1 MMPAIAI
8 LALLHAHTWAMVP
21 GCTDLLDEERVRHAR
36 ELAALQRR
44 YEAKLAAQAQEIN
57 ALRAGC
63 AYPNA
68 ATPSDGPAP
77 ASVRSHGGARRLHQ
91 QSVEVGGEPSCS
103 SGEIKQVLG
112 SASDPAQL
120 TNIVAGFF
128 ETNLPCAMCP
138 VQCSGTPMPDVL
150 LCAFGCMS
158 QSGNRCDNSTGV
170 DRITS
175 MLPRAA
181 LDDRESIL
189 RLLERVEADCAY
201 CLLETIESV
210 CGAGCVH
217 QHLHIVSDYPI
228 LARRCL
234 PEFAAALASAQ
245 ARVARQAMGSAAP
258 IGMSVGA
265 ELGATDLFVSTGERV
280 HNSFVYR
287 GVHGG
292 EWLYRCA
299 QDDLE
304 LWSLSRSDDREAWS
318 RCEGRLWVELETAQA
333 RTHATDP
340 SAAAGGVLFGVGME
354 RCGRVLA
361 TEATRAAILQAPR
374 AGDDAGP
381 LSFADGAS
389 ALEVACTLLWMLGS
403 YGSRQSGRTTLE
415 LPSHVGAIELIG
427 DIVVHNGE
435 DVRLTGAQ
443 QGTEL
448 HVGGR
453 QLRIDRGG
461 ALELDHLV
469 LTASIGSSAVF
480 ALGVLA
486 ISNCTLSDAVAGA
499 TVILRYMESLV
510 PAGSLAQPPVHGAAF
525 ASTGGALLHWFRSSA
540 VTAINVRFQNNTAR
554 PTGVLHDGRSLAGGG
569 AIGGLG
575 GDLELEAVT
584 VEGCVAIGGFTGWG
598 GAILGMFTRLRI
610 SSSTFRA
617 NEVVPYRSP
626 SVDATLPGGTQAT
639 LQGEV
644 WTYGGVV
651 YSLRSEVTIDS
662 SVFENNA
669 AANGGA
675 LFVNEGSSISLIAS
689 ILHGNAARDGTM
701 CAGGKAS
708 IMTLGIR

>member
-1 MMPAIAI
+1 
-8 LALLHAHTWAMVP
+8 
-21 GCTDLLDEERVRHAR
+21 
-36 ELAALQRR
+36 
-44 YEAKLAAQAQEIN
+44 
-57 ALRAGC
+57 
-63 AYPNA
+63 
-68 ATPSDGPAP
+68 
-77 ASVRSHGGARRLHQ
+77 
-91 QSVEVGGEPSCS
+91 
-103 SGEIKQVLG
+103 
-112 SASDPAQL
+112 
-120 TNIVAGFF
+120 
-128 ETNLPCAMCP
+128 
-138 VQCSGTPMPDVL
+138 
-150 LCAFGCMS
+150 
-158 QSGNRCDNSTGV
+158 
-170 DRITS
+170 
-175 MLPRAA
+175 MLPGAA

-340 SAAAGGVLFGVGME
+340 SAGAGGVLFGVGME
-354 RCGRVLA
+354 RCRRVLA
-361 TEATRAAILQAPR
+361 TEATRAAVLQAPR
-374 AGDDAGP
+374 AEDDAGP

-389 ALEVACTLLWMLGS
+389 ALEVACTLLWMLGRYGSRQSGRTS

-435 DVRLTGAQ
+435 DVRLAGAQ
-443 QGTEL
+443 QGTEV

-469 LTASIGSSAVF
+469 LTASIGSSAVS
-480 ALGVLA
+480 ASGVLA

-499 TVILRYMESLV
+499 TVILRFMESLV
-510 PAGSLAQPPVHGAAF
+510 PAGSLAQPPVHGVAF
-525 ASTGGALLHWFRSSA
+525 LSTGGALLYWYSSSA
-540 VTAINVRFQNNTAR
+540 VTASNVRFQNNTAR
-554 PTGVLHDGRSLAGGG
+554 PTGVLHDGRSTAGGG
-569 AIGGLG
+569 AIGGIG

-584 VEGCVAIGGFTGWG
+584 VEGCAAIGGFTGLG
-598 GAILGMFTRLRI
+598 GAVLGMFTRLRI

-617 NEVVPYRSP
+617 NKVVPYRSP
-626 SVDATLPGGTQAT
+626 SVDATLGFGTFGGA
-639 LQGEV
+639 L
-644 WTYGGVV
+644 

-669 AANGGA
+669 AVNGGA
-675 LFVNEGSSISLIAS
+675 IYAAEGSSISLIAS

-708 IMTLGIR
+708 I